1 MCFFF
6 RYVEHGGLDTVAARR
21 PCGPLTTLTV
31 NLKDT
36 IVASP
41 SSHLSTNV
49 GGEFVILSLVDEVYY
64 GLDAVGARTW
74 ELIQEP
80 RTLGELVDII
90 VAEYD
95 VVRDECREDIEALMA
110 ELSDRSLV
118 QVIRASE

>member
-1 MCFFF
+1 
-6 RYVEHGGLDTVAARR
+6 
-21 PCGPLTTLTV
+21 V

-36 IVASP
+36 IVALP

-80 RTLGELVDII
+80 RTLGELVDMI

-95 VVRDECREDIEALMA
+95 VVRDECRKDIEALMA

>member
-1 MCFFF
+1 
-6 RYVEHGGLDTVAARR
+6 
-21 PCGPLTTLTV
+21 V